1 MLRIPEDLQRFC
13 DGQAE
18 VPFQGKTVCEA
29 VNYVCHKYPELRD
42 RLLDSSGQLHAH
54 FLILH
59 DGQPLSGPTVLES
72 SVGADD
78 TIEIYLI
85 ASGG

>member
-1 MLRIPEDLQRFC
+1 MLRIPEDLRRFC
-13 DGQAE
+13 NGQAE
-18 VPFQGKTVCEA
+18 VAFQGKTVCEA
-29 VNYVCHKYPELRD
+29 VNYVCDKYPALRD
-42 RLLDSSGQLHAH
+42 RLLDSGGQLHAH

-59 DGQPLSGPTVLES
+59 DGQPLSGPTALEL

>member
-13 DGQAE
+13 DGKAE
-18 VPFQGKTVCEA
+18 VPFQGKTVREA
-29 VNYVCHKYPELRD
+29 VNCVCDKYPALRD
-42 RLLDSSGQLHAH
+42 RLLDRCDKLHAH

-59 DGQPLSGPTVLES
+59 DGQPLSGPTALES
-72 SVGADD
+72 PIGASD

>member
-13 DGQAE
+13 DGKAE

-29 VNYVCHKYPELRD
+29 VNYVCDKHPALRD
-42 RLLDSSGQLHAH
+42 RLLDRCGKLHAH

-59 DGQPLSGPTVLES
+59 DGQPLSGPTALES
-72 SVGADD
+72 PVGASD